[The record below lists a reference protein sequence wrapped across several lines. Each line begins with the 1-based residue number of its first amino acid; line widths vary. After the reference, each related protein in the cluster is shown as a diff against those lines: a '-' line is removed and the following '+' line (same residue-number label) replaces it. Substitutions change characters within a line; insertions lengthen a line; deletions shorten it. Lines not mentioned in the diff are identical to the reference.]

1 MSNKAANSGDY
12 LQYLLNSWSAKS
24 ADKLSGLSQLRA
36 RAIDSVNTQRL
47 PNKRDEEWRFTDI
60 SPLTQLAF
68 PPSQQQSKV
77 QASDL
82 EPFYLPETT
91 NRLVFVDGHYAAEL
105 STIADAPIQVVG
117 NLPAM
122 MRSHASMIE
131 SHLGHYA
138 KIDDNV
144 FSALNTAFL
153 RDCAVI
159 IVPKKTV
166 IVEPIQLLFVSTQE
180 EVSSYP
186 RCFVIAEQDSKLT
199 LIEDHVSM
207 TSASYITN
215 TVAEICLA
223 ANARVQHIRIQRD
236 SQQAYHLA
244 NCAVSLAHASQYQS
258 VSVSLGSRI
267 SRYNLEVQL
276 SDENSECT
284 IDGLTLIA
292 GQQLSDTHTCI
303 DHIEPH
309 CTSHQQHKC
318 IVDETAHAVFNGKIM
333 VRPQAQQTNSSQSS
347 RNLLLSNTAKVD
359 TKPQLE
365 IFADDVKCAHGAT
378 VGQLNSE
385 EIFYLESRGLSK
397 ESARKLLT
405 YAFAADIIHRIP
417 VASLQQ
423 QLEKIVLNQM
433 QGV

>member
-47 PNKRDEEWRFTDI
+47 PNKRDEEWRFTNI

-105 STIADAPIQVVG
+105 STIADAPIQMVG

-122 MRSHASMIE
+122 MRSNASTIE

-138 KIDDNV
+138 KIDGNV

-166 IVEPIQLLFVSTQE
+166 IIEPIQLLFVSTQE
-180 EVSSYP
+180 EVSNYP

-223 ANARVQHIRIQRD
+223 ANAHVQHIRIQRD

-258 VSVSLGSRI
+258 VSVSLGSKI

-303 DHIEPH
+303 DHIKPH

-378 VGQLNSE
+378 VGQLDSE

>member
-105 STIADAPIQVVG
+105 STIADAPIQMVG

-122 MRSHASMIE
+122 MRSNASTIE

-138 KIDDNV
+138 KIDGNV

-159 IVPKKTV
+159 IVPK
-166 IVEPIQLLFVSTQE
+166 
-180 EVSSYP
+180 
-186 RCFVIAEQDSKLT
+186 
-199 LIEDHVSM
+199 
-207 TSASYITN
+207 N
-215 TVAEICLA
+215 
-223 ANARVQHIRIQRD
+223 
-236 SQQAYHLA
+236 
-244 NCAVSLAHASQYQS
+244 
-258 VSVSLGSRI
+258 G
-267 SRYNLEVQL
+267 YN
-276 SDENSECT
+276 
-284 IDGLTLIA
+284 
-292 GQQLSDTHTCI
+292 
-303 DHIEPH
+303 
-309 CTSHQQHKC
+309 
-318 IVDETAHAVFNGKIM
+318 
-333 VRPQAQQTNSSQSS
+333 
-347 RNLLLSNTAKVD
+347 
-359 TKPQLE
+359 
-365 IFADDVKCAHGAT
+365 
-378 VGQLNSE
+378 
-385 EIFYLESRGLSK
+385 
-397 ESARKLLT
+397 
-405 YAFAADIIHRIP
+405 
-417 VASLQQ
+417 
-423 QLEKIVLNQM
+423 
-433 QGV
+433 

>member
-1 MSNKAANSGDY
+1 MSNKAADSSNY

-36 RAIDSVNTQRL
+36 RAIDSVSTQRL

-60 SPLTQLAF
+60 SPLTQLTF
-68 PPSQQQSKV
+68 PPSQRHSKLQV
-77 QASDL
+77 SDI
-82 EPFYLPETT
+82 EQFYLSEAS
-91 NRLVFVDGHYAAEL
+91 NRLVFVDGHYTAEL
-105 STIADAPIQVVG
+105 STIADAQVQMIG
-117 NLPAM
+117 NLPILM
-122 MRSHASMIE
+122 PSRASTIE

-138 KIDDNV
+138 AIDYNV

-159 IVPKKTV
+159 LVPKKTV
-166 IVEPIQLLFVSTQE
+166 IVEPIHLLFIATQKE
-180 EVSSYP
+180 ISSYS
-186 RCFVIAEQDSKLT
+186 RCLVVAEQDSKVT
-199 LIEDHVSM
+199 LIEDHVSI
-207 TSASYITN
+207 TQSPYITN
-215 TVAEICLA
+215 TVSEIRLA
-223 ANARVQHIRIQRD
+223 AHANVQHIRVQRD
-236 SQQAYHLA
+236 SEQAYHLG
-244 NCAVSLAHASQYQS
+244 NCTASLAHASQYQS
-258 VSVSLGSRI
+258 ISISLGSRI

-276 SDENSECT
+276 ADENSECT
-284 IDGLTLIA
+284 VDGLTLIA

-309 CTSHQQHKC
+309 CTSRQQHKC

-347 RNLLLSNTAKVD
+347 RNLLLSNRGKVD

-378 VGQLNSE
+378 VGQLDSE

-405 YAFAADIIHRIP
+405 YAFAADIIKRIP

-423 QLEKIVLNQM
+423 QLEKIVLNQT
-433 QGV
+433 QGG

>member
-77 QASDL
+77 QAIDL
-82 EPFYLPETT
+82 EQFYLPETT
-91 NRLVFVDGHYAAEL
+91 NRLVFVDGHYAAGL
-105 STIADAPIQVVG
+105 STIADAPIQMVG

-122 MRSHASMIE
+122 MRSHASTIE

-166 IVEPIQLLFVSTQE
+166 IVEPIQLLFVATQE

-199 LIEDHVSM
+199 LIEDHVSI

-223 ANARVQHIRIQRD
+223 ANAHVQHIRIQRD

-258 VSVSLGSRI
+258 VSVSLGSKI

-303 DHIEPH
+303 DHIKPH

-378 VGQLNSE
+378 VGQLDSE

>member
-105 STIADAPIQVVG
+105 STIADAPIQMVG

-258 VSVSLGSRI
+258 VSVSLGSKI

-303 DHIEPH
+303 DHIKPH

>member
-1 MSNKAANSGDY
+1 MSNKAANSGNY

-36 RAIDSVNTQRL
+36 RAIDSINTQRL

-68 PPSQQQSKV
+68 TPSQQQSKV

-82 EPFYLPETT
+82 KPFYLPETT

-105 STIADAPIQVVG
+105 STIADAPIQMVG
-117 NLPAM
+117 NLPSM
-122 MRSHASMIE
+122 MRSHASTIE

-199 LIEDHVSM
+199 LIEDHVSI

-215 TVAEICLA
+215 TVAEICLS
-223 ANARVQHIRIQRD
+223 ANAHVQHIRIQRD
-236 SQQAYHLA
+236 IQQAYHLA

-258 VSVSLGSRI
+258 VSVSLGSKI

-303 DHIEPH
+303 DHIKPH

-378 VGQLNSE
+378 VGQLDSE